1 MNGKITKAA
10 EQNNTAL
17 VLIHLFAPVSLG
29 DSYATALTRSPECD
43 PEAWGV
49 VTTWTSTSSV

>member
-1 MNGKITKAA
+1 MNGKIAKAA
-10 EQNNTAL
+10 EENNTSL
-17 VLIHLFAPVSLG
+17 VLIHLLARVSLG

-43 PEAWGV
+43 PEAWGM